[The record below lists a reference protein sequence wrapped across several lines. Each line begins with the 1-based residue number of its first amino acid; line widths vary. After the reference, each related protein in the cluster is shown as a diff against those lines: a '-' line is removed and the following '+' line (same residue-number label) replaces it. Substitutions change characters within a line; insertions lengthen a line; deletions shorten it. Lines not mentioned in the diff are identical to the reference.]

1 MNYITNV
8 EEIKIR
14 IKETDPA
21 EIARVCGL
29 ATARK
34 KEGGK
39 DTYVCPNCRN
49 GTGKDGTGICPQYTV
64 SGWLWHCFR
73 CSGSS
78 GKGWDN
84 LSLLGG
90 YFGLNHNDNKEFIE
104 LLEESARA
112 LNITIDYADSG
123 FHTRAYS
130 KPTRKLL
137 APPKQNFS
145 SPVEEKIRKDRTP
158 FYQYVA
164 NNLPNF
170 VKSQGGAWRSL
181 TLDTLRKFNCG
192 YHPNFCFVTIKD
204 RKICAP
210 VAVIPSSKYSFMT
223 RLTCP
228 LEALPQEN
236 QDFISPK
243 KYSSGKKDVFNLR
256 AAESVKDEVLI
267 LVEGAIDA
275 MSGYQALGK
284 DIFLALNG
292 SSISYLVAEDFKKIL
307 PAKKFIVMLDNDEA
321 GRINA
326 QKIAD
331 KLIECG
337 HLAITAFLPDK
348 EKVKDMNDF
357 LQVDVNGLR
366 ESLTKI
372 LEDAGA
378 KFDALKQK
386 LNAAAQILPVNVD
399 SHEESNTPP
408 PSRIE
413 QLKKNL
419 AVLNQKLADFETEKS
434 AAIET
439 IKNLSS
445 FDTSTLFTPEILRAA
460 AFTKL
465 YDAQC
470 FSELKTAISKGNKKD
485 KFPLQLYNSEIKTCT
500 DNLSAEFY
508 QLKAKIASLCGK
520 IHTLDF
526 QSQEAD
532 LANYIFPAGYVIDAG
547 GVRKIAGEKEILVC
561 NRPVMITE
569 IMRDSTG
576 VQKVV
581 LSQKS
586 PRGWHHIIPVV
597 RSTITNARQAV
608 MLSDYGL
615 DVTSSRASMF
625 CDFMADSLALNEEN
639 LPVVYTVP
647 QAGWHKFNGLEY
659 FVDPRR
665 DVFVTDDSGQFKVE
679 VADSIKSV
687 LTSAGTIEEWKKA
700 YDLVRNCPIARFIV
714 AACLAAPLLNTCGER
729 NFVVYVRAGS
739 RAGKSTALS
748 LGAAAIGN
756 EKYIVNFN
764 STGNALVGTA
774 VARNDLAFLI
784 DERQSAGKNVSDEF
798 SNLIYLLA
806 DGREKNR
813 LNRNGDRRELRQWR
827 TIVVANGEQSL
838 LPENIPA
845 GGYTRVLNI
854 QTTDVIIPSDSCE
867 VIRSII
873 RDNYG
878 VVFPAFVDAIST
890 CRNKI
895 KELKSI
901 IQQQLKR
908 KFPNYLDEHRRYV
921 TLIALADC
929 FLNQVLGVN
938 DSQSVNDAMQM
949 AFKIFDYI
957 PFEKEFSDS
966 EREER
971 ILLDFISRNS
981 SCFEGYRN
989 FNDKTPKIFGKLD
1002 GDYLFITVG
1011 TVKDCCRQN
1020 ELDYVKT
1027 VDDLIAS
1034 GFFVPADS
1042 IEKRYK
1048 SPRKFIKQRIGIT
1061 STWVYRIPTHK
1072 INET

>member
-1 MNYITNV
+1 MNYITNT
-8 EEIKIR
+8 EEIKSQ

-34 KEGGK
+34 KKGGK
-39 DTYVCPNCRN
+39 DTYVCPDCRN
-49 GTGKDGTGICPQYTV
+49 GTGKDGTGIETFQTV
-64 SGWLWHCFR
+64 SGLAWKCHR
-73 CSGSS
+73 CGR
-78 GKGWDN
+78 GWGDN
-84 LSLLGG
+84 LSLLAEHFNLRTSG
-90 YFGLNHNDNKEFIE
+90 DEFIE

-123 FHTRAYS
+123 FNLRAYS
-130 KPTRKLL
+130 TPTRKLL

-145 SPVEEKIRKDRTP
+145 SPAEEKIRKDRTS
-158 FYQYVA
+158 FYQYA
-164 NNLPNF
+164 AKNLPEF
-170 VKSQGGAWRSL
+170 IKSQGDAWRGL
-181 TLDTLRKFNCG
+181 TLDTLRKFDCG

-348 EKVKDMNDF
+348 ERVKDMNDF
-357 LQVDVNGLR
+357 LQVDVNALR

-386 LNAAAQILPVNVD
+386 LDAAAQILPVNVD

-445 FDTSTLFTPEILRAA
+445 FDTSTLFTPEILRTA
-460 AFTKL
+460 AFAKL

-485 KFPLQLYNSEIKTCT
+485 KFPLQLYNSEIKTCA

-508 QLKAKIASLCGK
+508 QLKTKIASLRGE
-520 IHTLDF
+520 IHTLEF
-526 QSQEAD
+526 QSQSD
-532 LANYIFPAGYVIDAG
+532 LNEFVFPAGYVIDAK
-547 GVRKIAGEKEILVC
+547 GVRKIVGDKAISLCNKPVTVTKIISDGDTQKIVLRMKDSHGWKELPAV
-561 NRPVMITE
+561 P
-569 IMRDSTG
+569 
-576 VQKVV
+576 
-581 LSQKS
+581 
-586 PRGWHHIIPVV
+586 
-597 RSTITNARQAV
+597 RSTVANAKQAV
-608 MLSDYGL
+608 TLSDFGL
-615 DVTSSRASMF
+615 DVTSGRASLF
-625 CDFMADSLALNEEN
+625 CDFMVDSLSLNEDN
-639 LPVVYTVP
+639 LPFVRTVP
-647 QAGWHKFNGLEY
+647 QAGWHEFFGKDY
-659 FVDPRR
+659 FVDPRKPL
-665 DVFVTDDSGQFKVE
+665 FITDDSGRKFEVE
-679 VADSIKSV
+679 VADSSLKKV
-687 LTSAGTIEEWKKA
+687 LTSKGTLEEWKKA

-714 AACLAAPLLNTCGER
+714 AACLAAPLLNICGER

-774 VARNDLAFLI
+774 VARNDFAFLI
-784 DERQSAGKNVSDEF
+784 DERQSAGKNISDEF

-813 LNRNGDRRELRQWR
+813 LNRNGDQRELRQWR

-854 QTTDVIIPSDSCE
+854 HTTDVIIPSDSCE

-873 RDNYG
+873 RNNYG
-878 VVFPAFVDAIST
+878 VVFPAFIEAIST
-890 CRNKI
+890 YRNDLETI
-895 KELKSI
+895 KSV
-901 IQQQLKR
+901 IQNQLK
-908 KFPNYLDEHRRYV
+908 KIFPDYLNEHCRYV
-921 TLIALADC
+921 SLIAVADAY
-929 FLNQVLGVN
+929 LNQVLGV
-938 DSQSVNDAMQM
+938 DKTQSVNDAMQM

-1011 TVKDCCRQN
+1011 AVKDCCRQN

-1034 GFFVPADS
+1034 GFFVPADT
-1042 IEKRYK
+1042 IDKGLK
-1048 SPRKFIKQRIGIT
+1048 SPRKYVKKRIGIT
-1061 STWVYRIPTHK
+1061 STWVYRIPTQK